1 MTHPTADECA
11 RFVIRYCK
19 TGPGHM
25 MSAPGREW
33 IWWQRRTPYEIAF
46 LITETRALLDRTS

>member
-25 MSAPGREW
+25 LSASGRELM
-33 IWWQRRTPYEIAF
+33 WWRGRAPSEIAF